1 MHSTSLFLLIVG
13 VSLSLAVPTVKL
25 PNGLRGQELVDQ
37 INKDGQWKAALHPRF
52 TGKTIE
58 QIRGHLGAIRKP
70 RQKKLPEKFKNSYE
84 HIPAS
89 FDARINWPQC
99 ADVVG
104 HIYDQ
109 SICSNSWA
117 VSAAATMS
125 DHLCI
130 ATNGTNKTPISAI
143 DITSCCK
150 DCGNCK
156 GGDTYEAFDWIYTHG
171 ISSGSD
177 YSTDSY
183 CKPYPFAPCEHNNKT
198 AYQTCEDVANTLQ
211 CSKSC
216 QKGYKDRTYS
226 QDKFYSHGIVL
237 TWINVKEIQRVIM
250 AYGSTTA
257 TFDVYEDFLY
267 YQSGVYQHNTGKDK
281 PIGSLAVR
289 MIGWGT
295 ENGVDYWL
303 LANQWNSD
311 WGDKG
316 LGKFIR
322 GIDNCGVES
331 YVVTGQIDT
340 SRLPK

>member
-117 VSAAATMS
+117 
-125 DHLCI
+125 
-130 ATNGTNKTPISAI
+130 
-143 DITSCCK
+143 
-150 DCGNCK
+150 
-156 GGDTYEAFDWIYTHG
+156 
-171 ISSGSD
+171 
-177 YSTDSY
+177 
-183 CKPYPFAPCEHNNKT
+183 
-198 AYQTCEDVANTLQ
+198 
-211 CSKSC
+211 
-216 QKGYKDRTYS
+216 
-226 QDKFYSHGIVL
+226 
-237 TWINVKEIQRVIM
+237 
-250 AYGSTTA
+250 
-257 TFDVYEDFLY
+257 
-267 YQSGVYQHNTGKDK
+267 
-281 PIGSLAVR
+281 IGSLAVR